1 MTFLGTGAMI
11 PNEKRGHPAFL
22 LTYKE
27 ENILIDCGEGTQ
39 IQFRKAKLN
48 PCRVTKI
55 LITHWHGD
63 HTFGLPGLLRTL
75 ETSGYKNKMY
85 IYGPKGLKR
94 HMEEMFTAF
103 GEITEFKIEVIEVSG
118 RLFENQD
125 FYLEAE
131 KMIHVQP
138 CNAYNFIEKD
148 KLRIDKKK
156 LAKIKISNS
165 PVLGKLKQGKDII
178 INGKKINYK
187 SVTYLQNGRKVSIVL
202 DTLFDDKIV
211 KFARNSDL
219 LICEATY
226 LDEAEL
232 AKAYYHLTVSD
243 AVRIAKL
250 SKSKKLVLIH
260 MSQRHSLNEKKFL
273 DLAKKAFKNTE
284 IGRDLMRFEI

>member
-1 MTFLGTGAMI
+1 MLF
-11 PNEKRGHPAFL
+11 
-22 LTYKE
+22 
-27 ENILIDCGEGTQ
+27 DCGEGIQ
-39 IQFRKAKLN
+39 RQFRKARIN
-48 PCRVTKI
+48 PCRITR
-55 LITHWHGD
+55 LFITHWHGD
-63 HTFGLPGLLRTL
+63 HVLGIPGLLQTL
-75 ETSGYKNKMY
+75 ALNDYSKTLK
-85 IYGPKGLKR
+85 IYGPKGTKEYLSKM
-94 HMEEMFTAF
+94 METFARTWRVS
-103 GEITEFKIEVIEVSG
+103 IDISEVSAG
-118 RLFENQD
+118 NIIETEDFIVGAENAKHNISC
-125 FYLEAE
+125 L
-131 KMIHVQP
+131 
-138 CNAYNFIEKD
+138 AYNFAEKD